1 MAKTYK
7 VLERSYINGR
17 LYEPGETLELEIDR
31 PGSNLELV
39 KATKADKA
47 KVGDESTDKPADNL
61 PDA

>member
-17 LYEPGETLELEIDR
+17 LYEPGETLELEIDS

-39 KATKADKA
+39 KADKA
-47 KVGDESTDKPADNL
+47 KAKAGAVSTDKPADNL